1 VVRRRLVAA
10 LAVLA
15 VIALAVS
22 CGVTRDSSYR
32 PLERNEVPYN
42 LADAS
47 TTTTEVPTTVATT
60 VAAPPAPTT
69 TTAPP
74 PTVPTTAA
82 IPTEPVRLWFVA
94 GDHIVPV
101 DRLMPSPVSTQAI
114 LDALVGNRLASERQD
129 VGTLVTPG
137 LVSEPSTAFG
147 AVFLTIDPIFG
158 LFDDASKHLAT
169 AQIVYTMTE
178 RPGIGR
184 VAFQVDNKPQS
195 WPDEDGKAIESL
207 TRDNFAT
214 LVGS

>member
-1 VVRRRLVAA
+1 MRRFVAA

-15 VIALAVS
+15 TVVLAVS
-22 CGVTRDSSYR
+22 CGVTRDSTYR

-47 TTTTEVPTTVATT
+47 TTTTEAPTTVPTTV
-60 VAAPPAPTT
+60 VAPVAPTT
-69 TTAPP
+69 TTTPAA
-74 PTVPTTAA
+74 TTPTTAA
-82 IPTEPVRLWFVA
+82 IPTELVRLWFVA
-94 GDHIVPV
+94 SDHIVPV
-101 DRLMPSPVSTQAI
+101 DRALPTPITTQSI
-114 LDALVGNRLASERQD
+114 LDALVANRLPSERQD
-129 VGTLVTPG
+129 VTTLVTPG

-184 VAFQVDNKPQS
+184 VAFQIDNKPQP
-195 WPDEDGKAIESL
+195 WPDENGKAIESL

-214 LVGS
+214 LLGS